1 MALPL
6 YASTL
11 FVSAFILFLVQPM
24 IGKMILPK
32 LGGTPQVWNTCMVFF
47 QTILLAGYAYTH
59 FVSTRLKL
67 RQQLMLHSVVLLL
80 PLLVLLPWHSW
91 GIPFLPE
98 GPFNLTDYVPDLGV
112 NPIPSAL
119 YILLVIVGLPFF
131 VVSTTAPLLQ
141 KWFAYTGHPAA
152 RDPYFL
158 YGASNLGSMLALL
171 FYPAL
176 IEPVFRLHNQALIW
190 AGGFALLLVAVYVCV
205 AFVWKPAPGTH
216 TDDPVLPFDAPP
228 VEHPTQVEPAP
239 DKPVETGVT
248 VKAPVG
254 TVAVKAGAPRLVPSV
269 TLPQTEQVTML
280 RRLKWIAL
288 AAVPS
293 SMMLGVTTHITTDLS
308 PVPLIWLIPLTLYL
322 LSFILVFARWPVVW
336 VEEPHKFM
344 VYLQPIAIAFM
355 LLFDFLHLGHSYL
368 RAAIFADTL
377 GFFFTTMVCHG
388 ELAKDRPSTRYLTD
402 FYLMMSIG
410 GMLGGMFNALFAPNI
425 PYLFE
430 FPAAIIA
437 ACLLRPVLAQGA
449 FIDTFFAGLIDPT
462 AGEGAHARKGKG
474 HKGHAVAARSG
485 VTPNLSLTLDVVLA
499 VATGILALVLFLL
512 FYSPREDALGTAA
525 VAYSV
530 PLGITCLFFARPLR
544 YGLAI
549 ALIIFVNT
557 YNNSRSD
564 ATEYR
569 TRGYFGLIKVGTRG
583 DEKVGPYKQMIH
595 GHINHGMNFL
605 KPKNQADWGDPRK
618 DYSRHATT
626 YYHRFGPAGIV
637 MEKYCWFREPENY
650 FSSDARIA
658 ASLVGQITPAFG
670 MPLPI
675 DPLVDL
681 WSEPP
686 FATIGLGTGTMAS
699 YARPY
704 GHCHYYEIDN
714 LVKRLS
720 LRKGKDWEPQVLT
733 YEVINDKNLTAPHFT
748 YLRDALARGSHVQVL
763 MGDARLRMAL
773 PYVNHYE
780 DPERGGGP
788 MHFYHMMVVDAFSSD
803 AIPAH
808 LITQQAIAMYM
819 ERLTE
824 GGVLCVHTSNRFVDL
839 VRVVADVADS
849 LDLASRRGH
858 DNAPYTDKVG
868 HFTSEWVMVYR
879 KTVTDPTDPE
889 RKRKIPNFWATHLRP
904 PAGWAAAN
912 RAKGIVGEEYW
923 TTPTVHGRY
932 VWTDDLYNILS
943 VLR

>member
-6 YASTL
+6 YAATL

-67 RQQLMLHSVVLLL
+67 RQQLLVHGILILL
-80 PLLVLLPWHSW
+80 PFLVLGVLRE
-91 GIPFLPE
+91 PFDLQ
-98 GPFNLTDYVPDLGV
+98 GWTPDLGV

-141 KWFAYTGHPAA
+141 RWFSYSGHPAA

-171 FYPAL
+171 CYPAL
-176 IEPVFRLHNQALIW
+176 IEPIFRLHEQTMIW
-190 AGGFALLLVAVYVCV
+190 TGGFVLLVVTVFACI
-205 AFVWKPAPGTH
+205 AFVWKPATTPHVDEPGAAAN
-216 TDDPVLPFDAPP
+216 PPPPADAP
-228 VEHPTQVEPAP
+228 AG
-239 DKPVETGVT
+239 DKPVETGIT
-248 VKAPVG
+248 AKPAPV
-254 TVAVKAGAPRLVPSV
+254 TAVKAGAPKHAPVVSLAPPAEEVN
-269 TLPQTEQVTML
+269 ML
-280 RRLKWIAL
+280 RRLKWVAL

-293 SMMLGVTTHITTDLS
+293 SMMLGITTHITTDLS

-336 VEEPHKFM
+336 VDEPHKIM
-344 VYLQPIAIAFM
+344 VYLQPLAIAVM
-355 LLFDFLHLGHSYL
+355 LLSDFMHWGHSYL
-368 RAAIFADTL
+368 RIAIACNVA

-388 ELAKDRPSTRYLTD
+388 ELAKDRPSTRHLTE

-410 GMLGGMFNALFAPNI
+410 GMLGGMFNGLFAPNI

-430 FPAAIIA
+430 YPAAIIA
-437 ACLLRPVLAQGA
+437 ACLLRPTLTEGGWLAN
-449 FIDTFFAGLIDPT
+449 FVAGLIDPS
-462 AGEGAHARKGKG
+462 AGEAAAAGKKGKG
-474 HKGHAVAARSG
+474 HKPHAVRG
-485 VTPNLSLTLDVVLA
+485 HVTPNLVLTLDIVLA
-499 VATGILALVLFLL
+499 VAVGVLAFVLYQI
-512 FYSPREDALGTAA
+512 FYDPRNPEAA
-525 VAYSV
+525 AAFGFGV
-530 PLGITCLFFARPLR
+530 PLMISCAMLFRPLR

-549 ALIIFVNT
+549 ALIIFVNAYINARADT
-557 YNNSRSD
+557 SD
-564 ATEYR
+564 LR
-569 TRGYFGLIKVGTRG
+569 TRGYFGLIKVSTRM
-583 DEKVGPYKQMIH
+583 DERIGPFKQMIH

-605 KPKNQADWGDPRK
+605 KPKNQEEWGDPKK

-626 YYHRFGPAGIV
+626 YYHRYGPAGVV
-637 MEKYCWFREPENY
+637 MERFCWFKEEQNY
-650 FSSDARIA
+650 FNSDSRIA
-658 ASLVGQITPAFG
+658 ASLVGQI
-670 MPLPI
+670 MPLSGATLPADAI
-675 DPLVDL
+675 AAM

-704 GHCHYYEIDN
+704 QHCHYYEIDN

-720 LRKGKDWEPQVLT
+720 LEKSWDVSERLRRNLPQLT
-733 YEVINDKNLTAPHFT
+733 YEEVGEKNLRAPHFT
-748 YLRDALARGSHVQVL
+748 YLRDALSRGAHVQVL

-773 PYVNHYE
+773 PYKSHYE
-780 DPERGGGP
+780 DPEMGGGP
-788 MHFYHMMVVDAFSSD
+788 MDFYHMMVVDAFSSD

-808 LITQQAIAMYM
+808 LITKQAIAMYM
-819 ERLTE
+819 DRLTE
-824 GGVLCVHTSNRFVDL
+824 DGCLCVHTSNRFVDL
-839 VRVVADVADS
+839 VKVVADVASS
-849 LDLASRRGH
+849 LDETVLDYQGRPLQLVARRGH
-858 DNAPYTDKVG
+858 DNAPFKGNVG

-879 KTVTDPTDPE
+879 KTVTGPDG
-889 RKRKIPNFWATHLRP
+889 KRIPNPWGTNLRE
-904 PAGWAAAN
+904 PAGWR
-912 RAKGIVGEEYW
+912 RAGGQGQYW
-923 TTPTVHGRY
+923 ETPPVYGRY
-932 VWTDDLYNILS
+932 VWTDDFYNILG